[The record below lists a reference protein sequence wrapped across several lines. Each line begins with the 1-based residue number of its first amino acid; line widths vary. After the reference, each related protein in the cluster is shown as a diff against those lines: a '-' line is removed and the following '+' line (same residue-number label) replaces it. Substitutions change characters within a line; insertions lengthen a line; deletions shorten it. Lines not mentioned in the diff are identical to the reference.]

1 MFAKVKKNR
10 FYTLPKELII
20 YIYKFDGT
28 YKILYNKCLNE
39 MRKKFQINRI
49 NDRILVEN
57 NVYKVYCSQIH
68 SRANIYGYGCNF
80 SQYILGRIRQF
91 GDQIPDKR
99 LKHHKLIKLN

>member
-1 MFAKVKKNR
+1 MYNM
-10 FYTLPKELII
+10 LPKDIII
-20 YIYKFDGT
+20 YIYSFDST
-28 YKILYNKCLNE
+28 YREKYNKCIYE
-39 MRKKFQINRI
+39 MYRLFKINRI

-68 SRANIYGYGCNF
+68 NRANIYGYNCNF